1 MTANFTALVSPF
13 VTFAV
18 VYGVRGSLSVA
29 QAFTALSIITLLT
42 SPLSSLLSSLP
53 GFAAGLGCFDRI
65 QEYLLSPQ
73 RPDHRGFSGVAVSSI
88 DKGLPDPGTGKPS
101 LQHSL
106 EPFPASSICNA
117 RMSGGKCILSARSC
131 TFGEPSVLHDV
142 NLEVER
148 SSITVIMGPNGS
160 GKSMLLKG
168 LIGELEIK
176 KGSLFIN
183 TDSVAYCAQ
192 DSWLINASIQQ
203 NITGSFAGVPEDPVW
218 YQAVL
223 HSCAL
228 DIDLAST
235 VEKDQKVV
243 GSGGINMS
251 GGQKQRVVRTT
262 TACKPESD

>member
-1 MTANFTALVSPF
+1 MTANFTSLVSPF

-18 VYGVRGSLSVA
+18 VYGVRGSLNVA
-29 QAFTALSIITLLT
+29 QAFTSLSIITLLT

-65 QEYLLSPQ
+65 QKYLLSPQ
-73 RPDHRGFSGVAVSSI
+73 RPDRREFSGVAVSST
-88 DKGLPDPGTGKPS
+88 DKGLPDPGTEKPS
-101 LQHSL
+101 LHPL

-117 RMSGGKCILSARSC
+117 LVSGEKCILSARSC
-131 TFGEPSVLHDV
+131 TFGEPSVLHDI
-142 NLEVER
+142 NLEVES
-148 SSITVIMGPNGS
+148 SSITIIMGPNGS

-168 LIGELEIK
+168 LIGELEIR
-176 KGSLFIN
+176 KGSLNIN

-218 YQAVL
+218 YQTVL
-223 HSCAL
+223 SACAL

-235 VEKDQKVV
+235 VEKDQKNV
-243 GSGGINMS
+243 GSGGINLS
-251 GGQKQRVVRTT
+251 GGQTQRVVRTA
-262 TACKPESD
+262 TACAPESD